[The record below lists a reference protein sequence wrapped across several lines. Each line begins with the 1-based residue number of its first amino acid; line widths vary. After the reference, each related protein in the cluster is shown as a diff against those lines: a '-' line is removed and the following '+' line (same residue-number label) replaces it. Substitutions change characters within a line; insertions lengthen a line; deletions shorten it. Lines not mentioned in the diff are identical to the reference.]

1 MEIAQ
6 QRLALRNNHHY
17 EPPSPSPAQHML
29 SSSQAQGQAQ
39 GQPFSVDGG
48 QGLGSGEGMGDD
60 YVVDIYCRDAME
72 VSDMGYT
79 DAAAD
84 GQGLGTG
91 LGVEPGTGLG
101 QRSGLGRGGPGS
113 WLSGDDL
120 VHLSA
125 TATVVQVQRL
135 NTHFPLHIT
144 PPITHTHTHTLST
157 LCHYSFSPFPFLR
170 LTVCTSTV

>member
-1 MEIAQ
+1 M
-6 QRLALRNNHHY
+6 
-17 EPPSPSPAQHML
+17 
-29 SSSQAQGQAQ
+29 
-39 GQPFSVDGG
+39 GG
-48 QGLGSGEGMGDD
+48 GEGMCDD

-125 TATVVQVQRL
+125 TATVVQVQQL
-135 NTHFPLHIT
+135 NTHFPLPIT

-157 LCHYSFSPFPFLR
+157 LCHYSFSPFC
-170 LTVCTSTV
+170 VD